1 MGGMDWSNGTQ
12 WSGQVGVVSY
22 TMYVGLKLSCC
33 VGVFT
38 VCTLES
44 YIIRMYVP
52 VCACMCVRTM
62 CILLSTV

>member
-44 YIIRMYVP
+44 YLYKY
-52 VCACMCVRTM
+52 VCASVCVHVYTHNVHF
-62 CILLSTV
+62 T